1 MGDCRYREK
10 VKRGMAFVLALLLGG
25 MAFLPGFSAFPV
37 KAAPAIGQQTTLTTA
52 HGDTPLGH
60 KLYCID
66 KGGYAIWGIA
76 EKGDRYEAHRPSQA
90 SVPLSSQEQKYVFWA
105 MLSVKAALGD
115 EKANTLI
122 RTINAAAKTQGKPEI
137 IRMVSE
143 EDLKTILYVPAV
155 RAKYPWL
162 EAAASNC
169 ESYMQMGGLLSSRGG
184 STGNMGIGGRKI
196 PEVIASSTSLGAAKQ
211 VDTAT
216 LTLSFAADGSDRDFI
231 RSVPLE
237 FSNNDGV
244 SFSPVPTDGWT
255 YTKTD
260 TQIVFQNPN
269 PKPPK
274 ALIRFRVEGTPYAS
288 GGGGYAS
295 AEEAVDQSLQ
305 IWECVACSGTHG
317 GGTPAK
323 SDPWIHQRMAWMEIA
338 TVPVNYF
345 AALAGDPTPI
355 PEPGGIQFEV
365 FRHEEDFTSTYNLQ
379 MYKYDHE
386 TGKAL
391 EGARFGFFERFD
403 DKDKVNTE
411 RDGALELY
419 EGGEPYASHYQDDPV
434 LWDGFRQAGSVVTDG
449 EGYASQTVEH
459 GYHYDKTFCDGHPA
473 PAFVAVP
480 EEEEDEDG
488 EVTNEDEIEA
498 AQAENIRLA
507 NSWLLC
513 EQECEEQAGG
523 EFEGVHFHWNMDTV
537 DIGEIENIASDGGSE
552 GETPDAGPTTGAD
565 GEASYA
571 QSGCQ
576 EDCEQTY
583 EKFISMKY
591 SYTWKEFKAR
601 DGYILHD
608 GHADDLPIEII
619 TTDASEHGANA
630 SFGGGYS
637 QDVVLGTKSA
647 RRSKGEDNVSEN
659 TDRINGRRAGKTE
672 KIGLNSLNVSGGTIW
687 DNITSFFGDDAAF
700 PEPFTMRVL
709 PQRLVL
715 FTALDAAILG
725 EATPSEAEAG
735 EKKNPNKNSGK
746 LAQEKHKATAS
757 EPRASISDHPVN
769 RVQKGFVFIDEV
781 EGILE
786 EEKPEE
792 TRGKIVHSDAAD
804 RPYAASGSNV
814 STANADFYTSWQA
827 GSSLY
832 QNPQLSRKKEISAL
846 TALFRP
852 AYESALVSI
861 SVGTVIE
868 PGDAGNFSHCNGADG
883 KMDAWRIYDHRTEGE
898 LHINK
903 KDLDLKRGENETYSA
918 LGDAQGDATLEGAVY
933 GLFAAEDLVHPDG
946 KTGAVY
952 RANHLVAVATTD
964 KNGDAS
970 FLACTEAPGCTYDY
984 SKGAIVDTADG
995 WRNQA
1000 PGNLYI
1006 QDVPIDDYTAD
1017 HAFER
1022 IYYNNMLNN
1031 GNAWIGRPLLMG
1043 EYYVKE
1049 LSRSEGFELS
1059 VGNRLHAVTN
1069 LGQDLDVAAPEPGE
1083 GYAHVSMQMYGEEQ
1097 AGDGGTDTNE
1107 IFFSAESK
1115 NTKDGTFDI
1124 VVSGL
1129 PEGVSFYRK
1138 DEGTGTVS
1146 VEAGTGVYEKVYTGE
1161 LAVAENDYQYP
1172 RYHADGTPMIKKLPI
1187 DYAAGWMRQ
1196 VKVQELVPE
1205 RVENV
1210 LLQAETGMTEEENAD
1225 KLAKNFETGDFYYL
1239 KGKAERVLRRHGKAT
1254 PRTPGA
1260 AGNAYSSIYT
1270 AVFDRGVREGERDVY
1285 GVSGVRPG
1293 EKAEKTVYGSPIQ
1306 TIALSKTKDGTSIT
1320 VGDAITSVLDFY
1332 HTHPYLS
1339 YGGLDAV
1346 RESSDEFEFTV
1357 YAGISG
1363 IPENFMVLGSDPEK
1377 DSLIFHRAEWLPED
1391 PAQCPRYI
1399 YVPYSNNRERDAFGT
1414 YTDYRETMAGNQV
1427 IASALLQTDAVIA
1440 GDGTI
1445 VPRENEVNIYYKTG
1459 EIPYD
1464 ENGQPIR
1471 AFVYR
1476 EVMETQQ
1483 REVTQ
1488 TKWVRQAAVR
1498 NADGTYVLR
1507 VNANFTDSFGEKK
1520 TNAGVLEELG
1530 FKAVLKEK
1538 KVTLNEEEAVKLGNG
1553 FSAGHKMNSSSYYTR
1568 VRNARA
1574 KAYLDYGR
1582 SGLSGDDS
1590 YVVSATLVYP
1600 GQETTYQDAGT
1611 RENPVGVVERVIRQK
1626 IKIVKDIE
1634 TAPEGM
1640 YAHNTYA
1647 ESGHRDP
1654 FTEKEGGKEKAASA
1668 IPNFRFKLYLKS
1680 NLERLYRNMDGEI
1693 VWLDRYGTA
1702 ISLAEAEQAFPVLE
1716 ESFAPVQKIFTRVLH
1731 KTGSQTAGSVNN
1743 NVCDSAVTANDSLYA
1758 YGKDGL
1764 IAETEAKQKGYTR
1777 LLETATQNK
1786 EDGAGAVRAV
1796 SGYQYEKFF
1805 DAMAVANRDKW
1816 QQGDAAKTS
1825 FKPFAWIRAGIFG
1838 SSGGEMKD
1846 PVQHNN
1852 GEVENKSRTS
1862 EAAMENAKRSDAVRQ
1877 FAVDWYLKDEVK
1889 KRTEPAAAEIQAS
1902 GGQERYPDFVY
1913 DEALYQAILKAEE
1926 YLKPFFAYDLDD
1938 LYAIE
1943 WDSAENGGSD
1953 RDKTTL
1959 SADQF
1964 STAQSKVA
1972 SNQKTDTAADRD
1984 QEAKTGYYYGISKYL
1999 PYGTYVAVEQQPYS
2013 GALKDFKNQHYRIDQ
2028 PKEIE
2033 VPTVYEAGGN
2043 LLSPGKTSAYYQYDA
2058 PASPEMLAAK
2068 YQIRMNEEW
2077 GDTNRVDRREY
2088 VIRAH
2093 GQDGNY
2099 EIYKYGLDA
2108 DKRQGTISYSG
2119 GSYEYSGFS
2128 VTQRETA
2135 PYKDIYLSENDKSRY
2150 RSNEKIERYYH
2161 YGAISEQAGWA
2172 DSVEYPHGEKTDD
2185 NNPSGFY
2192 WKDHVRTI
2200 TGALTGLDGRYFQG
2214 LVPYSV
2220 TEPAGESAYDADG
2233 FTGYADGTYRN
2244 TFYAAKLRIEK
2255 LDSETGENILHDDAV
2270 FAIYA
2275 ASRDTSKYS
2284 EGEVQFY
2291 EKDTRV
2297 TASREFLEAMGAKKI
2312 TPVDSK
2318 ALIPSKYPWK
2328 TPYTG
2333 KYTGMIPAGTPVCSE
2348 NEQVV
2353 LQDVFGTRTG
2363 TFRVYSTLQDLGG
2376 SGKTLP
2382 SNQNTGY
2389 LITPQPLGAGVY
2401 VLCELSAPEGYVRTK
2416 PVAVEVYSDEVTY
2429 YRDGERDQRVTAAA
2443 YGETVSR
2450 TSDNGAALQNP
2461 DGTKPNGNKPQDRG
2475 DVARIY
2481 VGNTPIRLEIA
2492 KVKQDETEVLFE
2504 LNDRKEGSLTELANR
2519 YGIEN
2524 LELAY
2529 NASGTFLGYGW
2540 SKGWL
2545 DSLEAKQE
2553 AGEQI
2558 DLIYEDQVFTGKAIW
2573 HRTPDTAK
2581 AVNRYLPGASM
2592 CLYDAI
2598 EVKKNGDSE
2607 DRAYAG
2613 VNVVRDSFG
2622 NVTRM
2627 YVRKGYA
2634 GNQLLYVKEKETE
2647 GEQENSYTHYTR
2659 DDVFED
2665 QGKGTWILKRIERE
2679 DTDILYFDLG
2689 DLDVFTT
2696 LRGVRYAY
2704 NEKGEPV
2711 RPKDGEPIYAMKNGV
2726 PFLKIVSPAYAELT
2740 YSRKERRFERVPSK
2754 TGFYHLASDGSQDA
2768 EVEPYTGMAYVTE
2781 EKTGK
2786 ILVWAVQIA
2795 KDRYGNVIARD
2806 KIKTGRV
2813 ATMQADTEQEYTIG
2827 TYDGS
2832 LLQPY
2837 VNPVLNE
2844 NGLPLYYQRSEQMY
2858 RKGHPV
2864 YDRDGDYVRYRYST
2878 LLKAYNANAWDLQL
2892 KAALYDIGKDPE
2904 NREDDRPLYHRQGEA
2919 YLMENSWV
2927 TGDETP
2933 NDPFH
2938 TRIGNGQVDVLK
2950 RVPAGTYILE
2960 ETSAPSGYA
2969 KRMPVGLTVEESCEV
2984 QELRLAN
2991 RPLTVQIEK
3000 VDAPEHYQQPVRD
3013 YDHILNESDHRVWE
3027 EGKGSYTFSSVEGA
3041 VLALYPAKRIAS
3053 DDLETHPSGY
3063 YLEKKGEMPA
3073 SWAILDE
3080 ANQKQTVTAKWTVG
3094 KTPRVWEGIPAG
3106 DYILE
3111 EIETPPGYLSNR
3123 MEVEIR
3129 ERSELQV
3136 VTMRDDH
3143 IKTAFFKY
3151 EEKDGKKE
3159 CLPNAYAAEL
3169 TLYEAVT
3176 DDRGIVMEADGTPRY
3191 DREKRVTSWRTE
3203 DAKAYSQGSDSFAEH
3218 YRKLYAEYKTGF
3230 NTVRWCGYT
3239 AEKQEETCT
3248 EQGESVRQLWKLGN
3262 GSQALVQVTK
3272 NLQPDGKTGY
3282 SYDFR
3287 WNYRTEGALI
3297 SYDTSD
3303 GIHRIDYLPVN
3314 PTNADLASGRGR
3326 GYYVLVETK
3335 TPSGY
3340 QKAVSKPVIVEE
3352 TAEIQL
3358 YGLENKAKSVYIAK
3372 RGKTEETSEETVFLP
3387 GAELAVF
3394 RAAQDGS
3401 LIEEKEYLVDHWISG
3416 SDGTFTGEEAEKQE
3430 IPAGWK
3436 VGDRKPHRISPIA
3449 YGTYYLV
3456 ELSAPAGYRLMEPK
3470 KFTVS
3475 AASSEWVEAV
3485 NKLKQGQI
3493 RIEKVDERKPEEK
3506 LAGAVFKVKNR
3517 ETGEMFQM
3525 ETDESGQTESPLLST
3540 GTIGKDGTWIPYHY
3554 EVRETMPPDGYQL
3567 TPRVYEVV
3575 MEEQKECETLT
3586 YELTVPNETTKIKI
3600 SKLDFDTGLF
3610 VTGAKLAVYN
3620 AGVRNGVY
3628 TEQGEALESWI
3639 SDGKTYVIDGKL
3651 IAGHTYL
3658 LKELEAPDGYT
3669 VQKPMIF
3676 TVSDTGRG
3684 INVARDGANVLETEK
3699 AGGLFDSIA
3708 SLRVQGRKALRL
3720 VRILRDLDS
3729 GKEFAL
3735 SALLDSGSEL
3745 SSNRSLDASVDL
3757 GLDSHQNLYQSPCLD
3772 ASMGNPAL
3780 YLEREKCIKEGVA
3793 EGNRFELRETAV
3805 FSDGSSKTLRKDT
3818 FRLNFDED
3826 GHYPLKLQ
3834 TLKGTKYRLEETD
3847 GREVESWNSENADGM
3862 GYIHEIRNPEYSDPC
3877 GIRAVSKNGKD
3888 GAAVLPGSVV
3898 VYEIT
3903 YRNQLEKKKDMKIEL
3918 QIPAGCELMT
3928 AASTEGAMKD
3938 NKKEKES
3945 EGKEKTQVSKG
3956 KAGQTGEHW
3965 YWNVKNVAAGA
3976 EGVLRAAV
3984 LVGEKVNENS
3994 QKSSSGLLVQAT
4006 ISGKSYGS
4014 FHPILAPGAVAIA
4027 GRVTGSAA
4035 ESLRKVEIAYTLY
4048 LKDAA
4053 GNELPGM
4060 VSYTGSKSG
4069 TLRSG
4074 SSLMLFCGE
4083 SVVLTGMPWGTS
4095 YEIQAQIPA
4104 QTSDGR
4110 TIEWKSTGTKG
4121 STSRQGVTALWEFH
4135 QNDLSVREMLTRG
4148 KSYRLLELLELD
4160 GGREVESN
4168 QMMFSLGDD
4177 AQIDGIGMMDAPTRI
4192 VVSKTDLGGT
4202 ELPGAQIEILDQ
4214 DGNLIESW
4222 MSTDQPHEIT
4232 GKLVPG
4238 ESYTMRETGA
4248 PDGFAYAEE
4257 ISFTVS
4263 EDGIIEQVSM
4273 QDKPTH
4279 VEITKYSVTGEK
4291 ELPGAQMELWEE
4303 KEGGRLVDSW
4313 VSDRGA
4319 HVIKGKLIAGKSYV
4333 LVEKTAPDG
4342 YWKTENVRFTVS
4354 LDGSTDQ
4361 VKMYDKPTEVQV
4373 EKCEWR
4379 EQSKQEKQDKEN
4391 EQNSKFVKD
4400 AHLRI
4405 SDEDG
4410 NVILEWI
4417 SDEKEKRIQG
4427 VLKAGCRYILEEVQ
4441 APEGYEIA
4449 EPVSFTVSED
4459 ENVTIVRMYDRLKP
4473 EKPGK
4478 TGHERSEYP
4487 KKVIEELKEGYL
4499 TVHVPESIDGRGKI
4513 VLDGRQA
4520 KPLPKMGYG
4529 ESAVWGKD
4537 GAYRIED
4544 EKERLNEVISLIWKW
4559 KVVIGLICMS
4569 AGGGL
4574 VFAERRRKGGRYK
4587 KEYGKE

>member
-1 MGDCRYREK
+1 
-10 VKRGMAFVLALLLGG
+10 MAFALALLLGG
-25 MAFLPGFSAFPV
+25 MAFLPGFPAFPA
-37 KAAPAIGQQTTLTTA
+37 KAASASGQQTTLTTA

-76 EKGDRYEAHRPSQA
+76 EKGDQYEAHHPSQA
-90 SVPLSSQEQKYVFWA
+90 SVPLSSLEQKYVFWA

-122 RTINAAAKTQGKPEI
+122 QTINAAAKAQGKPEI
-137 IRMVSE
+137 VRMVSE

-169 ESYMQMGGLLSSRGG
+169 ESYMQMGALLSSGDGSVG
-184 STGNMGIGGRKI
+184 STGIGGGKI

-260 TQIVFQNPN
+260 TEIVFQNPN

-274 ALIRFRVEGTPYAS
+274 ALIRFQVEGTQYAS

-295 AEEAVDQSLQ
+295 AEEAIDQSLQ
-305 IWECVACSGTHG
+305 IWECVTCSGTHG

-338 TVPVNYF
+338 TVPVNYY
-345 AALAGDPTPI
+345 AALAGDPTPM
-355 PEPGGIQFEV
+355 PEQGGIQFEV

-391 EGARFGFFERFD
+391 EGARFGFFELFD

-411 RDGALELY
+411 RDGAVELY
-419 EGGEPYASHYQDDPV
+419 EGGEPYAGHYQDEPV
-434 LWDGFRQAGSVVTDG
+434 LWEGFRQVGSVVTDG
-449 EGYASQTVEH
+449 NGYASQTVEH

-473 PAFVAVP
+473 PTFVPVP

-523 EFEGVHFHWNMDTV
+523 EFEGVHFHWNMEAV
-537 DIGEIENIASDGGSE
+537 DADEIESIASDGGSE

-565 GEASYA
+565 GETSYA

-608 GHADDLPIEII
+608 GHADDLPVEII
-619 TTDASEHGANA
+619 TTDASEHGVNA

-637 QDVVLGTKSA
+637 QDVVLGTKSV
-647 RRSKGEDNVSEN
+647 RRSWDTEAVFGYLDEKNRKEAE
-659 TDRINGRRAGKTE
+659 KTE
-672 KIGLNSLNVSGGTIW
+672 KMGLNAFNASGQTLW
-687 DNITSFFGDDAAF
+687 EQITSFLDDDAAF
-700 PEPFTMRVL
+700 PDPLKMRIL
-709 PQRLVL
+709 PQRVVL
-715 FTALDAAILG
+715 FTALDAVFLG
-725 EATPSEAEAG
+725 EATPSEVKGRGSAKNEDETSKADRKG
-735 EKKNPNKNSGK
+735 DETSTDEKNTDENGRK
-746 LAQEKHKATAS
+746 LRQEKQKATAS
-757 EPRASISDHPVN
+757 EPRVSISDHLVS

-781 EGILE
+781 NGDS
-786 EEKPEE
+786 EKTEAE
-792 TRGKIVHSDAAD
+792 AAGGRTAHPYALD
-804 RPYAASGSNV
+804 RPYAATKSNV
-814 STANADFYTSWQA
+814 SATNADFYTSWRS

-832 QNPQLSRKKEISAL
+832 QNPQLSQKKETVASAAIAFYKKMEDTGNTL
-846 TALFRP
+846 VEALFGP
-852 AYESALVSI
+852 AYEAALVSA
-861 SVGTVIE
+861 SVGSVID
-868 PGDAGNFSHCNGADG
+868 PGDAGNFSHCNGADSE
-883 KMDAWRIYDHRTEGE
+883 MDAWRIYDHRTEGE

-903 KDLDLKRGENETYSA
+903 KDLDLKRGENELYSA

-946 KTGAVY
+946 KTGVVY

-970 FLACTEAPGCTYDY
+970 FLACTEAPGRTYDY

-1000 PGNLYI
+1000 PGNLYVR
-1006 QDVPIDDYTAD
+1006 DASIDDYTAD
-1017 HAFER
+1017 RAWER
-1022 IYYNNMLNN
+1022 IYYNNTLNN

-1059 VGNRLHAVTN
+1059 VGNQLHAITN
-1069 LGQDLDVAAPEPGE
+1069 LGQDLDVGVPEPGE
-1083 GYAHVSMQMYGEEQ
+1083 GYAHISMQMYGEEQ
-1097 AGDGGTDTNE
+1097 AGDGGADTNE
-1107 IFFSAESK
+1107 IFFSAESRD
-1115 NTKDGTFDI
+1115 TKDGTFDI

-1129 PEGVSFYRK
+1129 PDGVSFYRK

-1161 LAVAENDYQYP
+1161 LAVAEHDYQYP
-1172 RYHADGTPMIKKLPI
+1172 RYYADGTPMIKKIPI

-1205 RVENV
+1205 TVETV

-1225 KLAKNFETGDFYYL
+1225 KLEKTFEIDDFYYL

-1270 AVFDRGVREGERDVY
+1270 GVFDRGVREGERDVY
-1285 GVSGVRPG
+1285 GVSGVTPG

-1306 TIALSKTKDGTSIT
+1306 TIAVSKTKDGTSIT
-1320 VGDAITSVLDFY
+1320 VGDAITTVLDFY

-1346 RESSDEFEFTV
+1346 RESSDGLEFTV

-1377 DSLIFHRAEWLPED
+1377 DSLIFHRAEWLSED
-1391 PAQCPRYI
+1391 TAKCPRYV
-1399 YVPYSNNRERDAFGT
+1399 YVPYSNNRDRDAFGT

-1427 IASALLQTDAVIA
+1427 MASALLQTDAVIA

-1445 VPRENEVNIYYKTG
+1445 VPKENEVNVYYKTG
-1459 EIPYD
+1459 EIPHD
-1464 ENGQPIR
+1464 ETGQPIR
-1471 AFVYR
+1471 VFVYR

-1483 REVTQ
+1483 REVAQ

-1538 KVTLNEEEAVKLGNG
+1538 KVTLNEEEAAKLGNG
-1553 FSAGHKMNSSSYYTR
+1553 FSAGHKMNGSSYYTR

-1582 SGLSGDDS
+1582 SGLTGDDS
-1590 YVVSATLVYP
+1590 YVVPATLVYP
-1600 GQETTYQDAGT
+1600 GQETTYQDART
-1611 RENPVGVVERVIRQK
+1611 RENPVGVLERVIRQK

-1634 TAPEGM
+1634 TTPDGT

-1647 ESGHRDP
+1647 ESGHRDR
-1654 FTEKEGGKEKAASA
+1654 FTEKEGGKENAASA

-1680 NLERLYRNMDGEI
+1680 NLERLYRNADGEI
-1693 VWLDRYGTA
+1693 VWLDRDGTA
-1702 ISLAEAEQAFPVLE
+1702 ISLAETKKAFPALE

-1731 KTGSQTAGSVNN
+1731 KTDSQTAGSVNN
-1743 NVCDSAVTANDSLYA
+1743 NVCDSAVTANESLYA

-1777 LLETATQNK
+1777 LLETVTRTR
-1786 EDGAGAVRAV
+1786 EDGAGAVREV

-1816 QQGDAAKTS
+1816 QRGDGANTS
-1825 FKPFAWIRAGIFG
+1825 FKPLAWIRAGIFG
-1838 SSGGEMKD
+1838 SGGGEMKD

-1862 EAAMENAKRSDAVRQ
+1862 EAAVENAKRSDAVRQ
-1877 FAVDWYLKDEVK
+1877 FAIDWYLKDEVK
-1889 KRTEPAAAEIQAS
+1889 KKTEPAGAQVQPS
-1902 GGQERYPDFVY
+1902 GGQESYPDFVY

-1959 SADQF
+1959 SADL
-1964 STAQSKVA
+1964 V
-1972 SNQKTDTAADRD
+1972 SNQKTDTAADSD
-1984 QEAKTGYYYGISKYL
+1984 QDAKPGYYYGISKYL

-2013 GALKDFKNQHYRIDQ
+2013 GALEDFKNQHYRIDQ

-2043 LLSPGKTSAYYQYDA
+2043 LLSPGKPSAYYQYDA
-2058 PASPEMLAAK
+2058 SASPETLAAK

-2077 GDTNRVDRREY
+2077 GDTNQADLREY

-2108 DKRQGTISYSG
+2108 DKRQRTIAYPG

-2128 VTQRETA
+2128 ITQREMA
-2135 PYKDIYLSENDKSRY
+2135 PYKDIYLSENAKSRY
-2150 RSNEKIERYYH
+2150 RSNEKVERYYH
-2161 YGAISEQAGWA
+2161 YGSISEQAGWA
-2172 DSVEYPHGEKTDD
+2172 DSVEYPYGEKTDD

-2192 WKDHVRTI
+2192 FKDRVRTL
-2200 TGALTGLDGRYFQG
+2200 TGALTGFDGQYFQG

-2220 TEPAGESAYDADG
+2220 TEPAGESAYDAAG
-2233 FTGYADGTYRN
+2233 FTGYADGKYRN

-2275 ASRDTSKYS
+2275 ASRDTSKYG

-2312 TPVDSK
+2312 TPVDPK

-2328 TPYTG
+2328 APYTG
-2333 KYTGMIPAGTPVCSE
+2333 KYTGMIPAETPICSE
-2348 NEQVV
+2348 KEQVV
-2353 LQDVFGTRTG
+2353 MQDAFGTRTG

-2389 LITPQPLGAGVY
+2389 LLTPQPLGAGVY
-2401 VLCELSAPEGYVRTK
+2401 VLCELSAPEGYARTK

-2429 YRDGERDQRVTAAA
+2429 YRDGERDQRVAAA
-2443 YGETVSR
+2443 VYGEIVSR
-2450 TSDNGAALQNP
+2450 TSDNGAPIQNP

-2492 KVKQDETEVLFE
+2492 KVKQDETEILFE
-2504 LNDRKEGSLTELANR
+2504 LNDRREGSLTELANR
-2519 YGIEN
+2519 YGLEN

-2545 DSLEAKQE
+2545 DSLKAKQE
-2553 AGEQI
+2553 AGEWI
-2558 DLIYEDQVFTGKAIW
+2558 DLIYEDQVFTGRAIW
-2573 HRTPDTAK
+2573 HRTPDTAR

-2592 CLYDAI
+2592 RLYDAI

-2627 YVRKGYA
+2627 YVQKGYA
-2634 GNQLLYVKEKETE
+2634 GNRLLYVKEKETE
-2647 GEQENSYTHYTR
+2647 GGQENSYTHYTQ

-2696 LRGVRYAY
+2696 LRGVRYTY

-2726 PFLKIVSPAYAELT
+2726 PFLKIISPAYGELT
-2740 YSRKERRFERVPSK
+2740 YSRKERRFERVPSG
-2754 TGFYHLASDGSQDA
+2754 TRFYHLAADGSQDA
-2768 EVEPYTGMAYVTE
+2768 EVDPYTGMAYVTE

-2786 ILVWAVQIA
+2786 ILVWAVQMA
-2795 KDRYGNVIARD
+2795 KDRYGNVITKD

-2827 TYDGS
+2827 TYDGG

-2844 NGLPLYYQRSEQMY
+2844 NGLPVYYQRSEQTY
-2858 RKGHPV
+2858 AKGHPV
-2864 YDRDGDYVRYRYST
+2864 YDRDGDYVRYRYSD

-2892 KAALYDIGKDPE
+2892 KAALYDIGNDPE

-2919 YLMENSWV
+2919 YLMENSWI

-2938 TRIGNGQVDVLK
+2938 TRIGDGQVDVLK

-2960 ETSAPSGYA
+2960 ETRAPSGYA
-2969 KRMPVGLTVEESCEV
+2969 KRMPVGLIVEESREV
-2984 QELRLAN
+2984 QELRLTN

-3000 VDAPEHYQQPVRD
+3000 IDAPEQYRQPVRD
-3013 YDHILNESDHRVWE
+3013 YDHVLNEAERKVWE
-3027 EGKGSYTFSSVEGA
+3027 EGKGSYQFSSVEGA

-3053 DDLETHPSGY
+3053 NDLDAHPSGY
-3063 YLEKKGEMPA
+3063 YLEKKGETPA
-3073 SWAILDE
+3073 SWTVLDE
-3080 ANQKQTVTAKWTVG
+3080 TNQKQTVTAKWTVE
-3094 KTPRVWEGIPAG
+3094 KMPIVWEGIPAG

-3111 EIETPPGYLSNR
+3111 EIETPPGYLPNR

-3129 ERSELQV
+3129 ETSDLQV

-3159 CLPNAYAAEL
+3159 CLTNAYAANL

-3176 DDRGIVMEADGTPRY
+3176 DDKGIVMEADGTPRY

-3203 DAKAYSQGSDSFAEH
+3203 DAKAYSQGSDSFAEC
-3218 YRKLYAEYKTGF
+3218 YQKLYAEYKTGF

-3272 NLQPDGKTGY
+3272 NLQPDGKAGY

-3287 WNYRTEGALI
+3287 WNYRTEGRLV

-3314 PTNADLASGRGR
+3314 PTKADLASGRR
-3326 GYYVLVETK
+3326 KGYYVLVETK
-3335 TPSGY
+3335 TPDGY
-3340 QKAVSKPVIVEE
+3340 QKAAPKPVIVEE

-3372 RGKTEETSEETVFLP
+3372 LGKTEETPEEAVFLT

-3394 RAAQDGS
+3394 RAGQDGT
-3401 LIEEKEYLVDHWISG
+3401 LIQEKEYLVAHWISG
-3416 SDGTFTGEEAEKQE
+3416 SDGKFTEEEAEKQE

-3436 VGDRKPHRISPIA
+3436 AGDWKPHRISPIA

-3475 AASSEWVEAV
+3475 AASSEWIEAV
-3485 NKLKQGQI
+3485 NRLKQGRI
-3493 RIEKVDERKPEEK
+3493 RIEKVDEKKPEEK
-3506 LAGAVFKVKNR
+3506 LAGAVFEVKNR
-3517 ETGEMFQM
+3517 ETGETFQM
-3525 ETDESGQTESPLLST
+3525 ETDESGQAESTLLST
-3540 GTIGKDGTWIPYHY
+3540 GTIEKEGAWIPYHY
-3554 EVRETMPPDGYQL
+3554 EIRETMPPDGYQL

-3575 MEEQKECETLT
+3575 MEEQKECEVLT
-3586 YELTVPNETTKIKI
+3586 YELAVPNETTKIKI
-3600 SKLDFDTGLF
+3600 SKLNFDTGLF
-3610 VTGAKLAVYN
+3610 VAGAKLAVYD
-3620 AGVRNGVY
+3620 AGVQNGVY
-3628 TEQGEALESWI
+3628 TEQGEALESWV
-3639 SDGKTYVIDGKL
+3639 SDGNTHMIDGKL

-3669 VQKPMIF
+3669 VRKAMIF

-3684 INVARDGANVLETEK
+3684 INVIRDGANVLETET

-3720 VRILRDLDS
+3720 VRTLCDLDS

-3735 SALLDSGSEL
+3735 SSLLDSSA
-3745 SSNRSLDASVDL
+3745 R
-3757 GLDSHQNLYQSPCLD
+3757 
-3772 ASMGNPAL
+3772 
-3780 YLEREKCIKEGVA
+3780 YLEREKCIKEGA
-3793 EGNRFELRETAV
+3793 EEGDRFELRETIA
-3805 FSDGSSKTLRKDT
+3805 FSDGSSQMIRKDT
-3818 FRLNFDED
+3818 FRLNFDES
-3826 GHYPLKLQ
+3826 GRYLMKLQ
-3834 TLKGTKYRLEETD
+3834 ILSGTKYRLEEAD
-3847 GREVESWNSENADGM
+3847 GREVESWNVENVDGR
-3862 GYIHEIRNPEYSDPC
+3862 GYIHEIRNPEYSDSC
-3877 GIRAVSKNGKD
+3877 GIRAVSQNGKD
-3888 GAAVLPGSVV
+3888 GAAVLPGSVI

-3903 YRNQLEKKKDMKIEL
+3903 YQNQSEKKEDMKIEL

-3928 AASTEGAMKD
+3928 AASTEGAMKE
-3938 NKKEKES
+3938 NRKEKEG
-3945 EGKEKTQVSKG
+3945 EEVEQVGEK
-3956 KAGQTGEHW
+3956 W
-3965 YWNVKNVAAGA
+3965 YWNEKNVAAGA
-3976 EGVLRAAV
+3976 GGVLRAAV
-3984 LVGEKVNENS
+3984 LVREKINETS
-3994 QKSSSGLLVQAT
+3994 QESSSGMAVQAT
-4006 ISGKSYGS
+4006 ISGKSYES
-4014 FHPILAPGAVAIA
+4014 FHPILSPGAVAIA
-4027 GRVTGSAA
+4027 GRVTGTAA
-4035 ESLRKVEIAYTLY
+4035 ESLREVEIAYTLY
-4048 LKDAA
+4048 LRDAA

-4069 TLRSG
+4069 TMRSG
-4074 SSLMLFCGE
+4074 SSLMLSCGE
-4083 SVVLTGMPWGTS
+4083 SVVLTGMPWGTN

-4104 QTSDGR
+4104 QTPDGQA
-4110 TIEWKSTGTKG
+4110 IGWKSTGTKG
-4121 STSRQGVTALWEFH
+4121 RTSRQGVTALWEFH
-4135 QNDLSVREMLTRG
+4135 QNDPSVRERLTGG
-4148 KSYRLLELLELD
+4148 KSYRLLESLELD

-4168 QMMFSLGDD
+4168 QMMFSLGDE
-4177 AQIDGIGMMDAPTRI
+4177 AQIDGIGMVDAPTQI

-4222 MSTDQPHEIT
+4222 ISSAQPHEIT

-4238 ESYTMRETGA
+4238 ERYTMRETGA

-4263 EDGIIEQVSM
+4263 EDGIVEQISM

-4291 ELPGAQMELWEE
+4291 ELPGARMELWEE
-4303 KEGGRLVDSW
+4303 KEGGTLVDSW

-4342 YWKTENVRFTVS
+4342 YWKAENVTFTVS
-4354 LDGSTDQ
+4354 LDGSIDQ
-4361 VKMYDKPTEVQV
+4361 VKMYDKPTEVQI
-4373 EKCEWR
+4373 EKRKWR
-4379 EQSKQEKQDKEN
+4379 EEQERDKEKEENRENGQNKKDEDN
-4391 EQNSKFVKD
+4391 EFVKG

-4405 SDEDG
+4405 SDEAG

-4417 SDEKEKRIQG
+4417 SEEKEKCIQG
-4427 VLKAGCRYILEEVQ
+4427 ILKEGCRYILEELE
-4441 APEGYEIA
+4441 APGGYEKA
-4449 EPVSFTVSED
+4449 EPVPFTVSED
-4459 ENVTIVRMYDRLKP
+4459 GTVTLVRMYDRLKP

-4478 TGHERSEYP
+4478 PGHERPEYP
-4487 KKVIEELKEGYL
+4487 KKVIEEPKEGYL
-4499 TVHVPESIDGRGKI
+4499 TVHVAESIDGDGKI
-4513 VLDGRQA
+4513 ILDGRQA

-4529 ESAVWGKD
+4529 ESAIWEKD
-4537 GAYRIED
+4537 GADRIEE

-4569 AGGGL
+4569 VGVGL
-4574 VFAERRRKGGRYK
+4574 AFVERWRKERKRKNK
-4587 KEYGKE
+4587 KN